1 MAVIPIVL
9 KAIVTI
15 PPIPHHPCINFEVL
29 HHLLPSTDRPT
40 IPMINELLPLGTM
53 TIPPALDPTKIRIAL
68 HKITL
73 IFAMMRLLQS
83 IWDKLIL
90 IDLDLR
96 LVPESTRRTITETTG
111 KTIMLRTI
119 VARRVVDTA
128 VAPDREWLQIENF

>member
-9 KAIVTI
+9 KAIVII
-15 PPIPHHPCINFEVL
+15 PTIPHHPCINFEVL
-29 HHLLPSTDRPT
+29 HHLLPSTGLHM
-40 IPMINELLPLGTM
+40 IPMINELLPLGT
-53 TIPPALDPTKIRIAL
+53 TTTPLALDPVRIHIAL
-68 HKITL
+68 HKITS

-83 IWDKLIL
+83 TWDKLIP

-96 LVPESTRRTITETTG
+96 LVPESTRRTITETAG
-111 KTIMLRTI
+111 KAIMLRTI

>member
-9 KAIVTI
+9 QAIVTI
-15 PPIPHHPCINFEVL
+15 PTIPRHLCIIFEVL
-29 HHLLPSTDRPT
+29 HHLLPSTGLPT

-53 TIPPALDPTKIRIAL
+53 TIPLALDPVRIHIAL

-90 IDLDLR
+90 IDLNLR
-96 LVPESTRRTITETTG
+96 LVPESTHRTITEIIG

-119 VARRVVDTA
+119 AARRVVDTA
-128 VAPDREWLQIENF
+128 VAQDREWLQIENF